1 MFSVK
6 RNEFFI
12 SQCWMCFRSVWKT
25 IYHILFLVSYKNTH
39 QLKGRP
45 FKRHHFLIF
54 FQRLEDTFH
63 WAAAFLVLIVKFNI
77 DNKKVTNLIF
87 MCNFVQ
93 YLIEFKQTW
102 GRGWGVLV
110 FSCNHMEEVLSW
122 LAHSDCF
129 HLFLIFLLNFLLFV
143 FYHRYLNQIVPF
155 HFFYHW
161 EEFEYQKPIW
171 CLRGWSLQLIF
182 FSKTL
187 TCSASVGRAIRHLLW
202 SLWAQPLNK
211 LAESHLRELYL
222 KSFWSCSDRC
232 SNISQR
238 LIVSWK
244 LYICWAHLN
253 LLTSWSDKI
262 SLHFHSLRL
271 SLHRP

>member
-1 MFSVK
+1 MNFLSPNVECVIEVYEKLFIISFSSSLT
-6 RNEFFI
+6 RILISWRADLSNGSIFLFF
-12 SQCWMCFRSVWKT
+12 
-25 IYHILFLVSYKNTH
+25 
-39 QLKGRP
+39 
-45 FKRHHFLIF
+45 FKDWRIHFTEQ
-54 FQRLEDTFH
+54 QRF
-63 WAAAFLVLIVKFNI
+63 WVLNVKFNI
-77 DNKKVTNLIF
+77 DNKKVTDLIF

-102 GRGWGVLV
+102 GRGWVVLV
-110 FSCNHMEEVLSW
+110 FSCNHMEKVLSW
-122 LAHSDCF
+122 LAHTDYF
-129 HLFLIFLLNFLLFV
+129 HLFLIFLLNFFLFV
-143 FYHRYLNQIVPF
+143 FYHRCLNQIVPF
-155 HFFYHW
+155 HFYYHW

-171 CLRGWSLQLIF
+171 CLRSWSLQLIF

-238 LIVSWK
+238 IIVSWK
-244 LYICWAHLN
+244 LYICWAHQN
-253 LLTSWSDKI
+253 LLASWSDKI
-262 SLHFHSLRL
+262 SLHFHTLCL